1 MNKTYLKTAPDS
13 EIIME
18 FVKTH
23 ARIAVDVNLLGRP
36 LVAITKRL
44 KDLEEE
50 MLKRGLLTQEQIDK
64 LNM

>member
-1 MNKTYLKTAPDS
+1 MNKFYMKTAPDS

-23 ARIAVDVNLLGRP
+23 CRIAVDTNLLGRP
-36 LVAITKRL
+36 LVSFHKRL
-44 KDLEEE
+44 KSLEEE
-50 MLKRGLLTQEQIDK
+50 MLRRGLLTQEQIDK